1 MSTITICLEDFATHR
16 VIRNDLLDA
25 QPRQRVLHTVRER
38 ASRPIATAEFPYKI
52 NVSLE
57 IFAMNGLRTLTNE
70 AMS

>member
-1 MSTITICLEDFATHR
+1 MSTITICLEDFAMHR

-52 NVSLE
+52 DVSLE

-70 AMS
+70 AVS